1 MKGIKQNGTL
11 LLNSLWDTEETFKRI
26 PDFVKKEIVNKNI
39 KLYIINATKIA
50 AEIGLG
56 GRTNTILQSAFF
68 KITNIIPYEDAVAY
82 MKKAID
88 KSYGKKGDAVVKMNY
103 AAVDRGAE
111 YTEVAI
117 PEDWKN
123 ATGKYVHANYN
134 RLAPEWIRNVADIVN
149 SQNGNDLP
157 VSIFAHDMVDGTI
170 PSGTAAFEKRGIA
183 VNIPEWNPANCI
195 QCNQCSFVC

>member
-26 PDFVKKEIVNKNI
+26 PDFVKKEIGRKNI

-68 KITNIIPYEDAVAY
+68 KITGVIPYEEAVAY

-111 YTEVAI
+111 YVEVAI
-117 PEDWKN
+117 AEEWKS
-123 ATGKYVHANYN
+123 AVGKF
-134 RLAPEWIRNVADIVN
+134 VN
-149 SQNGNDLP
+149 PN
-157 VSIFAHDMVDGTI
+157 F
-170 PSGTAAFEKRGIA
+170 
-183 VNIPEWNPANCI
+183 
-195 QCNQCSFVC
+195 